1 LKFGE
6 ILAKD
11 APEIIKINDFKFE
24 VMSRVLDFLYTG
36 KLEVAPDDVADLFE
50 CAKKFKIHVL
60 KMFLLEQPLKEMIN
74 IENFLVFYLKAKSES
89 LKELQE
95 NALKFFAE

>member
-1 LKFGE
+1 LKFAE
-6 ILAKD
+6 IFAKD
-11 APEIIKINDFKFE
+11 APAIIKINDFKFE
-24 VMSRVLDFLYTG
+24 VMSKVLDFLYTG
-36 KLEVAPDDVADLFE
+36 KLEVAPDGVPDLFE

-60 KMFLLEQPLKEMIN
+60 KIFLLEQPLKELIN
-74 IENFLVFYLKAKSES
+74 VENFLDFYLEARAEN